1 MPFAKIIYFK
11 GKTKDETY
19 LKRNE
24 TYVEA
29 MRRETYV
36 SLQANERLKNKNV
49 HNSFIIN
56 YIKKR
61 MRSFKAKTT
70 AFCIGL
76 CLLGAATAE
85 RAQAAPERVSA
96 VEQTKLATGRVSDS
110 QSPLIGATVM
120 EKGTSN
126 GTITDMDGKFTLN
139 VRSGATLVISYVG
152 YVTQEIKAGTDMR
165 ITLSEDGHSVNEVIV
180 IGYGTQRRE
189 AVTGSVA
196 NVSGEKLNQ
205 FAATNAAQ
213 ALQGRVAGVLMTQT
227 SSKPGEEMQIRI
239 RGQRSLTASND
250 PLIVLDGIPFMGQL
264 SDINPADIKSM
275 DILKDASAT
284 AIYGSRGANGVILI
298 TTEKGSMGTPAKVSY
313 NGYVSF
319 KKIFSKYPMMDGPTF
334 SKFRKA
340 AGLYQNS
347 LDEDDNTNTDW
358 QDLYYQTGVSHNH
371 DVSVSGGTNGG
382 SYSFGAGYYHD
393 ESVVP
398 TEGYDRVS
406 VRGNFDQMVG
416 KWFRFGLSTNNS
428 YRKSQGV
435 NDMYGVLSKS
445 PLASPYDENGNLKR
459 YISLPADDQTVV
471 TKETVKRDKDVWLNE
486 NKGIG
491 TYNTLFGEVK
501 CPWVEGLSY
510 RINIGLNFRSSKG
523 GNFTG
528 TGVNNKDANA
538 VNGAG
543 ISENQT
549 RNWTVE
555 NLVTFDRTF
564 AEKHNLNVVGMYSA
578 EQTTY
583 ESTGASAQGIPAD
596 FFQYYALD
604 KATGQ
609 LNVNNYNYWQSGL
622 MSWMGRVM
630 YSYDNKY
637 MLSVALRSDASSRLA
652 KGHQWHTYPAVSAGW
667 NIARE
672 SFMENLTWIDNLK
685 LRVGYGETSNQS
697 VNPYSTLGG
706 LAVRNYNFGSTYKAG
721 YYVNALPNP
730 ELGWEYSKTWNFGL
744 DFSLL
749 SGRLFGSFEYYIQ
762 KTKDILLDVTMPS
775 TSGVN
780 SYTGNIGNTENK
792 GFELTLNGI
801 IIDNKDGWKWEAGI
815 NLYAN
820 RNKLT
825 KLTGADVVKPDGTKE
840 PERDE
845 ANRWFVGHPIDV
857 IFDYEYE
864 GLWNES
870 DLKTGPDG
878 KTNLDILE
886 PGGNLGMIKVKY
898 TGDYDANGMP
908 VRAIGAD
915 DRQIMSMEPDLIG
928 GFNTTVGYKS
938 FDLTMIGA
946 FQIGGKLISAIHS
959 SNGYLNMLTGRRGQL
974 DVDYWT
980 PENTG
985 AKYPKPGGIQSGDNP
1000 KYGSTLGYFDA
1011 GYLKVRAITLGYN
1024 FDNLKAVKDFGITRL
1039 RLYATVQ
1046 NPFVLFSPFNNESG
1060 LDPETNSW
1068 ATQNTAV
1075 AVEGYNG
1082 KHRMPIVGYN
1092 TPATR
1097 NFLFGINLT
1106 F

>member
-1 MPFAKIIYFK
+1 M
-11 GKTKDETY
+11 
-19 LKRNE
+19 LK
-24 TYVEA
+24 
-29 MRRETYV
+29 
-36 SLQANERLKNKNV
+36 
-49 HNSFIIN
+49 
-56 YIKKR
+56 
-61 MRSFKAKTT
+61 FKALQKPLMLL
-70 AFCIGL
+70 ALL
-76 CLLGAATAE
+76 CLFPFGAL
-85 RAQAAPERVSA
+85 AQSTVKGTVIDESGEPV
-96 VEQTKLATGRVSDS
+96 
-110 QSPLIGATVM
+110 IGASVKVVGKNTGGV
-120 EKGTSN
+120 TDLN
-126 GTITDMDGKFTLN
+126 GQFSVAADRNAQIE
-139 VRSGATLVISYVG
+139 ISYVG
-152 YVTQEIKAGTDMR
+152 YVTQRISTQGR
-165 ITLSEDGHSVNEVIV
+165 QNLNITLQEDNTTLNDVVV

-189 AVTGSVA
+189 SVTGSVA
-196 NVSGEKLNQ
+196 NIGGEKLNQ
-205 FAATNAAQ
+205 IAASNAAQ

-227 SSKPGEEMQIRI
+227 SSKPGAEMQIRI
-239 RGQRSLTASND
+239 RGQRSLSASND

-264 SDINPADIKSM
+264 SDINPSDIKSM

-284 AIYGSRGANGVILI
+284 AIYGSRGANGVIII
-298 TTEKGSMGTPAKVSY
+298 TTVKGAMGTPAKVTY
-313 NGYVSF
+313 NGYVNF
-319 KKIFSKYPMMDGPTF
+319 KKVFHKYPMMDGPTF
-334 SKFRKA
+334 SKFRQY

-347 LDEDDNTNTDW
+347 LDENDNTSTDW
-358 QDLYYQTGVSHNH
+358 QDLYYQTGVGHSH

-398 TEGYDRVS
+398 TEGYNRVS

-416 KWFRFGLSTNNS
+416 KWFRFGLNTNNS
-428 YRKSQGV
+428 YNKTEGV

-459 YISLPADDQTVV
+459 YVSLPADDQSVV

-486 NKGIG
+486 TKGIG
-491 TYNTLFGEVK
+491 SYNTLFGEVK

-523 GNFTG
+523 GGFTG

-538 VNGAG
+538 VNSGW
-543 ISENQT
+543 ITENQT
-549 RNWTVE
+549 RNWAVE
-555 NLVTFDRTF
+555 NLITFDRTF
-564 AEKHNLNVVGMYSA
+564 ADKHNLNVVGMYSA
-578 EQTTY
+578 EETTY
-583 ESTGASAQGIPAD
+583 ESTGGNAQDIPAD
-596 FFQYYALD
+596 YFQYYALD

-609 LNVNNYNYWQSGL
+609 SNLNNFNYWQSGL
-622 MSWMGRVM
+622 VSWMGRVM

-637 MLSVALRSDASSRLA
+637 MFSAALRSDASSRLA

-667 NIARE
+667 NISNE
-672 SFMENLTWIDNLK
+672 EFMSDYDWLDNLK

-697 VNPYSTLGG
+697 ISPYSTLGG

-749 SGRLFGSFEYYIQ
+749 NGRLNGSFEYYIQ
-762 KTKDILLDVTMPS
+762 KTNDILLDVSMPS
-775 TSGVN
+775 TSGVS

-792 GFELTLNGI
+792 GFELSLNGI
-801 IIDNKDGWKWEAGI
+801 IIDNKDGWHWEAGVNI
-815 NLYAN
+815 YAN

-825 KLTGADVVKPDGTKE
+825 KLTGAQTADGK

-857 IFDYEYE
+857 IYDYEYD
-864 GLWNES
+864 GLWNAS
-870 DLKTGPDG
+870 DVYDVTLPDG
-878 KTNLDILE
+878 TKTTNFAILE

-898 TGDYDANGMP
+898 NDDVIGANGVP
-908 VRAIGAD
+908 TRAIGAD
-915 DRQIMSMEPDLIG
+915 DRRIMSMEPDLIG
-928 GFNTTVGYKS
+928 GFNTTVGYKG
-938 FDLTMIGA
+938 FDFTMIGA
-946 FQIGGKLISAIHS
+946 FQVGGKLISAIHS

-980 PENTG
+980 ENNTG

-1011 GYLKVRAITLGYN
+1011 GYLKIRAITLGYS
-1024 FDNLKAVKDFGITRL
+1024 FDQLKAVKDLGISRL

-1068 ATQNTAV
+1068 ANQNTAV
-1075 AVEGYNG
+1075 AIDGYTG

-1092 TPATR
+1092 TPSTR
-1097 NFLFGINLT
+1097 NFLFGMSVT

>member
-1 MPFAKIIYFK
+1 M
-11 GKTKDETY
+11 
-19 LKRNE
+19 
-24 TYVEA
+24 
-29 MRRETYV
+29 
-36 SLQANERLKNKNV
+36 
-49 HNSFIIN
+49 
-56 YIKKR
+56 
-61 MRSFKAKTT
+61 SFKAKKT
-70 AFCIGL
+70 ALCVGL
-76 CLLGAATAE
+76 CFLGILS
-85 RAQAAPERVSA
+85 AQEASA
-96 VEQTKLATGRVSDS
+96 VTESVTSVQQTKQATGQVSDS
-110 QSPLIGATVM
+110 QGPLIGATVM

-126 GTITDMDGKFTLN
+126 GTVTDFNGNFSLN
-139 VRSGATLVISYVG
+139 VKPGATLVISYVG
-152 YVTQEIKAGTDMR
+152 YESQEVKAGDNLNV
-165 ITLSEDGHSVNEVIV
+165 TLQEDGHIVNEVVV

-196 NVSGEKLNQ
+196 NVNGEKLNQ
-205 FAATNAAQ
+205 IAATNAAQ

-227 SSKPGEEMQIRI
+227 GSKPGDEMQIRI
-239 RGQRSLTASND
+239 RGQRSLSASND
-250 PLIVLDGIPFMGQL
+250 PLIVLDGIPFMGVL

-284 AIYGSRGANGVILI
+284 AIYGSRGANGVIII
-298 TTEKGSMGTPAKVSY
+298 TTVKGSQGTPAKVSY
-313 NGYVSF
+313 NGYVSIKKVF
-319 KKIFSKYPMMDGPTF
+319 KKYPMMDGPTF
-334 SKFRKA
+334 SKFRKY

-371 DVSVSGGTNGG
+371 DVSVAGGTNGG

-416 KWFRFGLSTNNS
+416 KYFRFGLSTNNS
-428 YRKSQGV
+428 YRKTQGV

-445 PLASPYDENGNLKR
+445 PLASPYDANGNLKR
-459 YISLPADDQTVV
+459 YISLPADDQSVV
-471 TKETVKRDKDVWLNE
+471 TKETVERDKDVWLNE

-491 TYNTLFGEVK
+491 SYNTLFGEVK

-510 RINIGLNFRSSKG
+510 RINIGLNFRNSKG

-538 VNGAG
+538 VNGGG

-549 RNWTVE
+549 RNWAVE
-555 NLVTFDRTF
+555 NLLTYDHIF
-564 AEKHNLNVVGMYSA
+564 AEKHNVNVVAMYSA

-583 ESTGASAQGIPAD
+583 ESTGASAQDIPAD
-596 FFQYYALD
+596 YFQYYALD
-604 KATGQ
+604 KAVGQANLTG
-609 LNVNNYNYWQSGL
+609 YNYWQSGL
-622 MSWMGRVM
+622 ISWMGRVM

-637 MLSVALRSDASSRLA
+637 MISAALRSDASSRLA

-667 NIARE
+667 NISRE
-672 SFMENLTWIDNLK
+672 RFMENLTWIDNLK

-697 VNPYSTLGG
+697 INPYSTLGG

-744 DFSLL
+744 DFSLF
-749 SGRLFGSFEYYIQ
+749 SGRLYGSFEYYTQ
-762 KTKDILLDVTMPS
+762 KTNDILLDVSLPS
-775 TSGVN
+775 TSGVS

-792 GFELTLNGI
+792 GWELTLNGI
-801 IIDNKDGWKWEAGI
+801 IIDNKNGWNWEAGI
-815 NLYAN
+815 NLYQN

-825 KLTGADVVKPDGTKE
+825 KLTGALDENGNPVPDKG
-840 PERDE
+840 
-845 ANRWFVGHPIDV
+845 NRWFIGYPIDV
-857 IFDYEYE
+857 IYDYKYI
-864 GLWNES
+864 GLWQAGEEAQMN
-870 DLKTGPDG
+870 
-878 KTNLDILE
+878 ILE
-886 PGGNLGMIKVKY
+886 PGGNIGMIKVAHDKAL
-898 TGDYDANGMP
+898 DANGNP
-908 VRAIGAD
+908 TRQIGED
-915 DRQIMSMEPDLIG
+915 DREVMSMEPDLIG
-928 GFNTTVGYKS
+928 GFNTTVGYKG
-938 FDLTMIGA
+938 FDLTVIGA
-946 FQIGGKLISAIHS
+946 FQVGGKLISAIHS
-959 SNGYLNMLTGRRGQL
+959 ANGYLNMLTGRRGQL

-980 PENTG
+980 EQNTG

-1024 FDNLKAVKDFGITRL
+1024 FDNLKAVKDFGISRL
-1039 RLYATVQ
+1039 RLYATIQ

-1060 LDPETNSW
+1060 LDPETNSY
-1068 ATQNTAV
+1068 ANQNTAV
-1075 AVEGYNG
+1075 GIDGYTG

-1092 TPATR
+1092 TPSTR
-1097 NFLFGINLT
+1097 NFIFGLNVT